1 MVWGIICSSFNFLF
15 IQISSYPSIIW
26 LKRLSSSHWIA
37 LVFSWKINMCGTIS
51 GLSSNSMN
59 IRKLY
64 LVRSWLFPS
73 TVLFCCSVPSSH
85 SDCWLG
91 LHSVQ
96 GSVLSPIR
104 YQIPL
109 STDDSHSC
117 SFNNSQHLPTAA
129 RLSFTFGLTVLLP
142 IWEWKWPGCQLGG
155 SVVRRLPLAQIVIPG
170 S

>member
-73 TVLFCCSVPSSH
+73 TVFYGFQCKGLLQLSLNLFLDNCWFLSLWMVFFKLWLLLIYIYKASFSTLVFLYLRPLNSHIRSINILGFCYICNHFIVTTFTSSLSMFH
-85 SDCWLG
+85 CIE
-91 LHSVQ
+91 LH
-96 GSVLSPIR
+96 
-104 YQIPL
+104 
-109 STDDSHSC
+109 
-117 SFNNSQHLPTAA
+117 
-129 RLSFTFGLTVLLP
+129 
-142 IWEWKWPGCQLGG
+142 
-155 SVVRRLPLAQIVIPG
+155 
-170 S
+170 